1 MRQEGGTAG
10 AGADRAAA
18 RAGQEEGVVR
28 GWEGVGGSSHT
39 AEPRRFP
46 GCKGRAISPLRPVL
60 NPGYFSPLSAAHCHG
75 PFEGTPEK
83 PLTAAARLPDTSG
96 ATPRSRKPT
105 ALHALSLGHPAPRRA
120 GRGEH
125 FGLCFTAMAKIPPQ
139 SLCARLEAHQSVN
152 NNSKLKKKKEEKKN
166 LNPLEKEANPQT
178 HCCSEDALERAGT
191 CSSHGRGTEHSSAE
205 DSSTVPGTEGS
216 SRLPLTPGQP
226 TGPAASTR
234 RMDALFGAAPEL
246 TAGRGRSRQTH
257 PRPADPAAP
266 RHVPASRTAA
276 LREERHAVG
285 SAALLPPGAPGGPA
299 APGLC
304 LPRAGPGAAELPEP
318 RRAEPLT

>member
-60 NPGYFSPLSAAHCHG
+60 NPGYCSPLTAAHCHG

-105 ALHALSLGHPAPRRA
+105 ALHALCHWVTLR
-120 GRGEH
+120 RGER
-125 FGLCFTAMAKIPPQ
+125 GGENI
-139 SLCARLEAHQSVN
+139 SVYV
-152 NNSKLKKKKEEKKN
+152 LQ
-166 LNPLEKEANPQT
+166 LW
-178 HCCSEDALERAGT
+178 
-191 CSSHGRGTEHSSAE
+191 
-205 DSSTVPGTEGS
+205 
-216 SRLPLTPGQP
+216 
-226 TGPAASTR
+226 
-234 RMDALFGAAPEL
+234 
-246 TAGRGRSRQTH
+246 
-257 PRPADPAAP
+257 
-266 RHVPASRTAA
+266 
-276 LREERHAVG
+276 LRFPHKVSVHAWKHIKV
-285 SAALLPPGAPGGPA
+285 
-299 APGLC
+299 
-304 LPRAGPGAAELPEP
+304 
-318 RRAEPLT
+318 